1 VQAIPGLRSLVRE
14 VQYLNR
20 LVRELPQANT
30 VHHFSASGL
39 NFFLRSAPVLILG
52 RFLQKKIILNH
63 RGGNAPDFLRQWHWC
78 VVPLARLADR
88 IVVPSEFLQ
97 GIFRNYG
104 LRATILP
111 NIADTNLFP
120 WQRRRQFAPRLLVTR
135 HLEPIYNVECLLRAL
150 RIVQTRFPEAVLTI
164 AGGGSEEN
172 RLRDLV
178 CGWGLQG
185 VKFCGPVAHHELRS
199 LYASHDIY
207 VNSSNIDNFPG
218 ALVEAACCGLP
229 IVTTRAGGIPQMICN
244 RQNGILVDL
253 NDHVSL
259 ATAVVEIA
267 ENPVL
272 GQSLARQARL
282 WAEQYSWSKI
292 FPLLLDCYGMAT
304 PAAKVHK
311 VGIAQRE
318 EARHREFVR

>member
-1 VQAIPGLRSLVRE
+1 
-14 VQYLNR
+14 
-20 LVRELPQANT
+20 
-30 VHHFSASGL
+30 
-39 NFFLRSAPVLILG
+39 
-52 RFLQKKIILNH
+52 
-63 RGGNAPDFLRQWHWC
+63 
-78 VVPLARLADR
+78 
-88 IVVPSEFLQ
+88 
-97 GIFRNYG
+97 
-104 LRATILP
+104 
-111 NIADTNLFP
+111 
-120 WQRRRQFAPRLLVTR
+120 VTR

-164 AGGGSEEN
+164 AGAGSEGN

-178 CGWGLQG
+178 LSWGLQG
-185 VKFCGPVAHHELRS
+185 VKFCGPVAHHELPA
-199 LYASHDIY
+199 LYAAHDIY
-207 VNSSNIDNFPG
+207 VNSSSIDNFPG

-229 IVTTRAGGIPQMICN
+229 IVTTCAGGIPQMISD

-259 ATAVVEIA
+259 AGAVVEIA
-267 ENPVL
+267 KNPVL

-304 PAAKVHK
+304 PVAKVQK
-311 VGIAQRE
+311 LGRTQRK